1 MANKTPSLTERI
13 LMTNFEKF
21 ISEFTQEKFIDMM
34 CLNCDSCPAYPCKEN
49 PDDMPVYGSEC
60 EEALKEWCEKASD

>member
-1 MANKTPSLTERI
+1 MANKTSSVKENEHI
-13 LMTNFEKF
+13 TNFEKF

-34 CLNCDSCPAYPCKEN
+34 CLNCDGCPAYPCKEN